1 MQVPDADE
9 TFGQNMPVL
18 LEKMIGFL
26 NGTIMFE
33 INLKDNP
40 EAQPA

>member
-1 MQVPDADE
+1 MQVPDTDE

-18 LEKMIGFL
+18 LEKMIGFF
-26 NGTIMFE
+26 NGTLTGE
-33 INLKDNP
+33 NDPKENP